1 MPTKGAAV
9 NISIELV
16 PRNEESLHQELKLIQ
31 ENFSQVNTINIP
43 DLMRFKTRS
52 WHGCGL
58 AKGYFKNTV
67 PHIRAVDFDPDEIF
81 PLGEE
86 LEKAGIDTLLV
97 VTGDTIKS
105 DLRPVYP
112 ITAIDL
118 IKKIRH
124 ELPHIK
130 IYAAIDPY
138 RQSFQ
143 EEYRYAM
150 QKLEAGATGF
160 FTQPFFDIRLL
171 EVYANMMPDVDI
183 YWGAS
188 AVVTKRSQEYWE
200 TVNRVVF
207 PKDFD
212 FSMECNRAF
221 AREALDFVRSREQNI
236 YYMPIKVDL
245 IEWLGGIL

>member
-1 MPTKGAAV
+1 V

-16 PRNEESLHQELKLIQ
+16 PRNEESLHQELTLIQ

-58 AKGYFKNTV
+58 AKSYFKNTI
-67 PHIRAVDFDPDEIF
+67 PHIRAVDFNPHEPF

-86 LEKAGIDTLLV
+86 LDKAGIDTVLV
-97 VTGDTIKS
+97 VTGDNIKS

-112 ITAIDL
+112 ITSIDL

-124 ELPHIK
+124 ELPHLK

-143 EEYRYAM
+143 EEYRYTM
-150 QKLEAGATGF
+150 QKLEAGARGF
-160 FTQPFFDIRLL
+160 FTQPLFDIRLL
-171 EVYANMMPDVDI
+171 EFYANLFPDLDI
-183 YWGAS
+183 YWGVS
-188 AVVTKRSQEYWE
+188 PVITKRSQEYWE

-207 PKDFD
+207 PKNFD

-221 AREALDFVRSREQNI
+221 AREALALAGSLNHNI

-245 IEWLGGIL
+245 LEWLTGIL